1 MHHKRGCGNYQKCK
15 TACYTSV
22 SYEAIADPF
31 ENPLS
36 VSAKPEAGYKEG
48 AEGNGKIVVKI
59 LRIAPIEFIDYFY
72 NFHIPPI
79 ACNSLA
85 DVAFRPIFWISDIWI
100 FSIWRICGISAER
113 LKMRWMSVNKSPTIP
128 TTTPKTIT
136 NPTILTKVAIS
147 SRSYFFRI

>member
-31 ENPLS
+31 ENSLS

-59 LRIAPIEFIDYFY
+59 FGITPIYLI
-72 NFHIPPI
+72 
-79 ACNSLA
+79 CNSMTFFYILA
-85 DVAFRPIFWISDIWI
+85 IMYILV
-100 FSIWRICGISAER
+100 WR
-113 LKMRWMSVNKSPTIP
+113 
-128 TTTPKTIT
+128 
-136 NPTILTKVAIS
+136 
-147 SRSYFFRI
+147 